1 MPSIIK
7 TFPFAPVYILTL
19 LFFPSLVY
27 TASDTGDKPTKV
39 IIGAGAHFAWVI
51 FDELK
56 EELEQATGK
65 KLQLYGKNSSLGMGC
80 NAGIKLAQQYSHSS
94 PTFGFICCSISQHE
108 REKKKIKIYPVAD
121 EPILILVNKNNPVK
135 NLSAEQ
141 VRAIFRGDITNWK
154 DVGGWDRPVVIITR
168 LHCKK
173 RPGHWKTILASA
185 DAFTKKRI
193 NVSSANEMVKMVTK
207 FDTAIGHIGSTW
219 VFSDRSHVKAI
230 RINNVS
236 ASAENLKSKSYPFYR
251 TLSAVTSMSPS
262 EDILTTIKRVQH
274 GKSFDAV
281 AKKYN
286 LLPLNA
292 AATK

>member
-1 MPSIIK
+1 
-7 TFPFAPVYILTL
+7 L
-19 LFFPSLVY
+19 LLN
-27 TASDTGDKPTKV
+27 KP
-39 IIGAGAHFAWVI
+39 ARA
-51 FDELK
+51 
-56 EELEQATGK
+56 GK
-65 KLQLYGKNSSLGMGC
+65 K
-80 NAGIKLAQQYSHSS
+80 
-94 PTFGFICCSISQHE
+94 E
-108 REKKKIKIYPVAD
+108 
-121 EPILILVNKNNPVK
+121 NKNNPVK